1 MDEEISTGLMNR
13 KGDKMKPFLKLIAIN
28 ILVTL
33 GALLLLNLATISM
46 YKVYKVYKV
55 LQSLIVDPRARL
67 PNYENIE
74 WAAKYFQEFK
84 KIPVEYQSYVG
95 WRRSPYEGQTTHID
109 EHGIRN
115 TPQHSLADPASP
127 LVVFLGGSTIWGA
140 GSDDSNTIP
149 ALFSA
154 VAKGKYRSMNLGET
168 AYDAFQGYLFL
179 RLQTMKKGLRPDIV
193 VSYDGVNE
201 IYNLLRGSR
210 VFSHYRENEI
220 RSIIKIRGGNIPE
233 LTYKHFFFKPLQ
245 TFISKSIRYINSYL
259 YKNRYDLKEKRV
271 EDVARKLLESWLL
284 TKGLA
289 EEHGADFIAVLQ
301 PNAGLGRPVTN
312 HLKLDADSLEA
323 YRSLYAGILRLL
335 QSPAYRELSNK
346 VLVLTDAFDRDEYI
360 YIDPAHVSPNGNR
373 IIAEKIYNHLV
384 HSKGEEKR

>member
-1 MDEEISTGLMNR
+1 
-13 KGDKMKPFLKLIAIN
+13 MKPFLKLIAIN
-28 ILVTL
+28 ILVAL
-33 GALLLLNLATISM
+33 GALLLLNLATIP
-46 YKVYKVYKV
+46 VYKVYKV
-55 LQSLIVDPRARL
+55 LQYLIFDPRASL

-74 WAAKYFQEFK
+74 WAAKFFQEDK
-84 KIPVEYQSYVG
+84 KIHAEYQSYVG
-95 WRRSPYEGQTTHID
+95 WRRSPYEGQTIHID

-115 TPQHSLADPASP
+115 TPQHSLVDPASP
-127 LVVFLGGSTIWGA
+127 LVVFLGGSTIWGT

-168 AYDAFQGYLFL
+168 AYNAFHGYLFL
-179 RLQTMKKGLRPDIV
+179 RLQTMKGLRPDIV

-201 IYNLLRGSR
+201 LYSLLRGSR
-210 VFSHYRENEI
+210 LFSHHKENEI

-245 TFISKSIRYINSYL
+245 TFISISITRYINSYL
-259 YKNRYDLKEKRV
+259 YKNRYNLKEKRV
-271 EDVARKLLESWLL
+271 EHVARKLLESWLL

-360 YIDPAHVSPNGNR
+360 YIDLAHVSPNGNR